1 MQLVIL
7 EFVLEETAWEA
18 LLLRVR
24 TIELWKLHSFFRNH
38 WIPIGEVQTLSL
50 HLCINHAA
58 KRGHLEVVRLLL
70 EAGADQNAAMQDRET
85 ALMVAAVKAVKGHLE
100 VAQVLRVEVAHEFGA
115 LRCAIYKLV

>member
-38 WIPIGEVQTLSL
+38 WIPIGEVQTLSINSIL
-50 HLCINHAA
+50 QQYWDFWKLCDCCWMAELTSMQQLQKGLSVDVVPEWVRPPGRPRA
-58 KRGHLEVVRLLL
+58 TPVRGIL
-70 EAGADQNAAMQDRET
+70 GT
-85 ALMVAAVKAVKGHLE
+85 
-100 VAQVLRVEVAHEFGA
+100 
-115 LRCAIYKLV
+115 CSIP